1 MLTLNK
7 GGFPMELKIFLQLA
21 VQMQASDLHL
31 KAGSPPVLRIN
42 GQIEALDYP
51 VLTSAETRF
60 VARKILGIE
69 KYELFE
75 KQGEMEGSFYQDDV
89 GNFRIS
95 VYQEKSGVGL
105 AFRVVSTLIPN
116 IHSLNLPI
124 GLKSLLELNHGLIL
138 VTGPTGSGKTTSQAA
153 MIDYINE
160 QRSCHIITLED
171 PIEYIHSNKKS
182 IITQREIGT
191 DSRSFPAALKAALR
205 QDPDIIM
212 IGEMRDLET
221 ISIALTAA
229 ETGHLVL
236 ATLHT
241 TTAAQSIS
249 RIIDVFPSLQQRQAQ
264 VMLSNSITGVIS
276 QRLIPSSSGKSRYL
290 AAELMV
296 ATPAIRNL
304 IREGKLNQIYSSIQ
318 TGGKMG
324 MQTMEISLQQ
334 LVAQGVIDEHYALEG
349 YNY

>member
-1 MLTLNK
+1 
-7 GGFPMELKIFLQLA
+7 MELKNLLLQA

-31 KAGSPPVLRIN
+31 KAGNPPVLRIN
-42 GQIEALDYP
+42 GQIEALDHP
-51 VLTSAETRF
+51 LLSSAETRF

-69 KYELFE
+69 KYEQFE
-75 KQGEMEGSFYQDDV
+75 KQGEIEGSYYQDEV

-95 VYQEKSGVGL
+95 IYHEKGEVGL
-105 AFRVVSTLIPN
+105 AFRVVNIIIPN
-116 IHSLNLPI
+116 INSLNLPSGI
-124 GLKSLLELNHGLIL
+124 KNLLELNHGLIL
-138 VTGPTGSGKTTSQAA
+138 VTGPTGSGKSTSQAA
-153 MIDYINE
+153 MVDYINE
-160 QRSCHIITLED
+160 RRSCHIITLED
-171 PIEYIHSNKKS
+171 PIEFIHSNKKS

-212 IGEMRDLET
+212 IGEMRDLGT

-249 RIIDVFPSLQQRQAQ
+249 RIIDVFPSHQQRQAQ
-264 VMLSNSITGVIS
+264 VMLSNSIAGVIS

-304 IREGKLNQIYSSIQ
+304 IREGKLHQIYSSIQ

-324 MQTMEISLQQ
+324 MQTMETSLQQ
-334 LVAQGVIDEHYALEG
+334 LVAQGVIDEQYGLEG
-349 YNY
+349 YSL

>member
-1 MLTLNK
+1 MK
-7 GGFPMELKIFLQLA
+7 
-21 VQMQASDLHL
+21 ASDLHL

-42 GQIEALDYP
+42 GQIEALNHP
-51 VLTSAETRF
+51 PLSSAETCF
-60 VARKILGIE
+60 IAHTILGSE
-69 KYELFE
+69 KFEQFE
-75 KQGEMEGSFYQDDV
+75 KHGESEGSYYQDGV

-95 VYQEKSGVGL
+95 IYLEKGEVGL

-116 IHSLNLPI
+116 IHNLNLPV
-124 GLKSLLELNHGLIL
+124 GLAHLLEFNSGLIL
-138 VTGPTGSGKTTSQAA
+138 VTGPTGSGKSTTLAA
-153 MIDYINE
+153 MVDYINE
-160 QRSCHIITLED
+160 RRSCHIITLED
-171 PIEYIHSNKKS
+171 PIEFIHNNKKS

-191 DSRSFPAALKAALR
+191 DSQSFPAALKASLR

-241 TTAAQSIS
+241 TSSAQSIS
-249 RIIDVFPSLQQRQAQ
+249 RIIDVFPSVQQRQAQ
-264 VMLSNSITGVIS
+264 VMLSNSIAGVLS
-276 QRLIPSSSGKSRYL
+276 QRLIPGIDGKNRYL

-304 IREGKLNQIYSSIQ
+304 IREGKLHQIYSSIQ
-318 TGGKMG
+318 TGGRLG
-324 MQTMEISLQQ
+324 MQTMESSMQQ
-334 LVAQGVIDEHYALEG
+334 LIAQGLIAEHQGQDSNGL
-349 YNY
+349 